1 MDLAPKHKCTN
12 CQEELAG
19 IRIHCAE
26 CSDNYESCLNCF
38 AAGAEIGK
46 HESDHSYQF
55 YSSGPLAAVKS
66 KSHWSSTEELHLLD
80 AIEQFGFGNWEDI
93 SKHIETRSPDEARDR
108 YIDKYLEGPIGHVTW
123 EAEAD
128 KRPVPFEH
136 VADDNGPLGP
146 HYSQQLTP
154 LDITV
159 EEAAHL
165 GYMMHRDDYERE
177 YDPGAEKLVS
187 VLALQPEDE
196 TEDLLLKLAHI
207 DIYDRR
213 VRERARRKRLARD
226 YQLAANFFRGYMRRI
241 RMSRDQREFR
251 ERLRTF
257 SQFYTCHE
265 FERLVNSLERE
276 RALRIRLSEL
286 NRYRYN
292 GLARMEDVIHFEQ
305 HVAEQNR
312 ATGPYGHG
320 RTHNGFI
327 GPNGERIPG
336 VVRQIFM
343 GQPRL
348 RRNSKRSSAGP
359 TSRNSRNRKKRGT
372 RLKFH
377 RRKIHVPHRRPGLIR
392 RIIANSKLLNK

>member
-1 MDLAPKHKCTN
+1 M
-12 CQEELAG
+12 
-19 IRIHCAE
+19 
-26 CSDNYESCLNCF
+26 
-38 AAGAEIGK
+38 
-46 HESDHSYQF
+46 
-55 YSSGPLAAVKS
+55 
-66 KSHWSSTEELHLLD
+66 
-80 AIEQFGFGNWEDI
+80 
-93 SKHIETRSPDEARDR
+93 
-108 YIDKYLEGPIGHVTW
+108 EGPVGHVTW

-128 KRPVPFEH
+128 KRPVLQEH
-136 VADDNGPLGP
+136 VAYDDGALGP
-146 HYSQQLTP
+146 WYIQQMPP
-154 LDITV
+154 LDITL

-165 GYMMHRDDYERE
+165 GYMTNRDDYERE
-177 YDPGAEKLVS
+177 YDPGAEKLIS
-187 VLALQPEDE
+187 VLSLQPEDE
-196 TEDLLLKLAHI
+196 KEDLILKLAHI

-213 VRERARRKRLARD
+213 VRERALRKRLVRD
-226 YQLAANFFRGYMRRI
+226 YQLAANFFRGYLKRM

-265 FERLVNSLERE
+265 FERLVNSLDRE

-286 NRYRYN
+286 NRYRFN
-292 GLARMEDVIHFEQ
+292 GLQRMEDIVHFEQ
-305 HVAEQNR
+305 HVAETGR

-320 RTHNGFI
+320 KTHSGYL

-336 VVRQIFM
+336 VLRTAFT

-348 RRNSKRSSAGP
+348 RRNSKRMINTT
-359 TSRNSRNRKKRGT
+359 TSKIRNKKKRGN

>member
-1 MDLAPKHKCTN
+1 MDPAPKFTCTN
-12 CQEELAG
+12 CQDEISG
-19 IRIHCAE
+19 IRIRCAE
-26 CSDNYESCLNCF
+26 CTDYESCLQCF
-38 AAGAEIGK
+38 VAGAEIGK
-46 HESDHSYQF
+46 HESDHSYQLL
-55 YSSGPLAAVKS
+55 SSGPIAAVKS
-66 KSHWSSTEELHLLD
+66 KTQWSTTEELHLLD

-93 SKHIETRSPDEARDR
+93 SKHIETRSPDEARDK
-108 YIDKYLEGPIGHVTW
+108 YTDKYLEGPVGQVTW
-123 EAEAD
+123 EAEAG
-128 KRPVPFEH
+128 KRPVLQEH
-136 VADDNGPLGP
+136 VAKDKGPLGP
-146 HYSQQLTP
+146 YYLTQMPP
-154 LDITV
+154 LDITM

-165 GYMMHRDDYERE
+165 GYMVNRDDYERE
-177 YDPGAEKLVS
+177 YDPQAEKLIS
-187 VLALQPEDE
+187 VLSLQPEDE
-196 TEDLLLKLAHI
+196 KEDLLLKLAHI

-213 VRERARRKRLARD
+213 VRERALRKRLVRD
-226 YQLAANFFRGYMRRI
+226 YQLAANFFRGYLKRI

-292 GLARMEDVIHFEQ
+292 GLQRMEDIIHFEQ
-305 HVAEQNR
+305 HVAETGR
-312 ATGPYGHG
+312 STGPYGHG
-320 RTHNGFI
+320 KTHSGFI
-327 GPNGERIPG
+327 GANGERIPG

-348 RRNSKRSSAGP
+348 RRNSKRTA
-359 TSRNSRNRKKRGT
+359 TSTTRNSRNKKKRGS